1 MNIAQISLAHTPE
14 SERAE
19 LGFLST
25 TKRYRQH
32 IKRKSTTRL
41 VQCLTVKKNTGEIK
55 TSKLNSLFKLF
66 ALFIFI

>member
-1 MNIAQISLAHTPE
+1 MNIAQISLTQAPE

-25 TKRYRQH
+25 AKRYRQQ
-32 IKRKSTTRL
+32 IKRESTTRL
-41 VQCLTVKKNTGEIK
+41 VQCLIVKKNTGEIK
-55 TSKLNSLFKLF
+55 TSKLGNLLNLF